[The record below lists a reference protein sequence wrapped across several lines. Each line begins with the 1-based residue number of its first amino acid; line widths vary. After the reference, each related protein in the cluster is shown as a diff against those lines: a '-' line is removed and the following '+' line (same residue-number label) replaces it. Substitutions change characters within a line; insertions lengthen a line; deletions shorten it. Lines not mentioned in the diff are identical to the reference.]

1 MPRVDLAA
9 AEAPLRVLAG
19 WGVLLALGREHTLIW
34 LDGLLPVLIWLAAE
48 RIAQGLRRRQGLR
61 DRGSVM
67 RAGRSAQ
74 AFAWMLPAVQASL
87 PKLATALVGGL
98 WLATFLEN
106 GPSPVL
112 CTVLLALIW
121 PFQALR
127 SPSPRD
133 RVPSRV
139 DGLQPSYARTH
150 RVCHL
155 GDRSGDRWVWL
166 LGASAGL
173 LVGGAMLL
181 DVASTPALAIA
192 WLLLL
197 AALQG
202 WLRWAQPDPML
213 DRRSRA
219 ASKRSLPVRRDG
231 GFVKPTP
238 LAPLGLSSGAQAV
251 TRWLMVPMMMGL
263 PASLALCAGRG
274 WSPTVM
280 LSAHAAVMLLP
291 WALSTSLA
299 RRLWPWALLLGL
311 LGALVTQGAERVM
324 WSSISLGLV
333 WALGRRLDGDKA
345 SRRTMDFSLPARD
358 RSLCLAG
365 SWPGWWAAVA
375 LAWAVSIW
383 GLPVFD
389 ALQLTLLLGFGLH
402 AVAQAHPQ
410 LASRLQK
417 FMVQRDR
424 SSAPGHL

>member
-19 WGVLLALGREHTLIW
+19 WGVLLALGHEHTLIW
-34 LDGLLPVLIWLAAE
+34 LDGLVPVLIWLAAE

-61 DRGSVM
+61 DRGSVV
-67 RAGRSAQ
+67 RAEKSAQ
-74 AFAWMLPAVQASL
+74 PCVWMLPVVQASL
-87 PKLATALVGGL
+87 PMLATGLVCGL
-98 WLATFLEN
+98 WLATSLED
-106 GPSPVL
+106 GPSPALCAVL
-112 CTVLLALIW
+112 AALVW

-127 SPSPRD
+127 SPSARG

-139 DGLQPSYARTH
+139 R
-150 RVCHL
+150 HL

-173 LVGGAMLL
+173 LVGGSMLL

-192 WLLLL
+192 WFLLR
-197 AALQG
+197 AVLQV
-202 WLRWAQPDPML
+202 WMRWAQPHPML
-213 DRRSRA
+213 DRPSRA
-219 ASKRSLPVRRDG
+219 VSERSLQVTRDG
-231 GFVKPTP
+231 GFVEPTT

-280 LSAHAAVMLLP
+280 LSAHSAVMLLP

-311 LGALVTQGAERVM
+311 MGAWVTQGAERVM

-333 WALGRRLDGDKA
+333 WALGRRLDGDGA
-345 SRRTMDFSLPARD
+345 ARRTTGFRLPVRD

-375 LAWAVSIW
+375 FAWAVSVW
-383 GLPVFD
+383 GFPVVD
-389 ALQLTLLLGFGLH
+389 VLQLTLLLGFALH
-402 AVAQAHPQ
+402 GIAQAHPQ
-410 LASRLQK
+410 LACRLQK
-417 FMVQRDR
+417 FMVHRDR
-424 SSAPGHL
+424 SGAAGHL